1 MPLKIKNLKFIIKS
15 YVLGFCFLMTLSSFS
30 QEIIEESV
38 EVEAPKTTVID
49 SVKDSMKRVKLD
61 GVAAVIGD
69 FVILD
74 SDIDKQFTQL
84 EAGGI
89 STEDITRCQ
98 LFGKLLEDKLYIHH
112 AIQDSLEVNDA
123 EVKSYVDQ
131 QLEGFAEQI
140 GSMEKLIAYYKKSSE
155 KELRDE
161 MFELNKNGKMASLMQ
176 QTIVEEIEVTPDEV
190 RQFFNKIA
198 EDERPQFGTEMRVA
212 QIVVIPETTK
222 VEVDKVINRLNE
234 FRADVVDNG
243 ASFTTKAVLYTED
256 PGSKRTGGKYT
267 LNRKRPV
274 MAKEFREV
282 AFSLQEGEVSKP
294 FKTDFGYHIIQL
306 EKIRGQE
313 YDVRHILLIPKVTSV
328 AIKEAKERLEKV
340 RQSIVDGEITFA
352 DAAKEASDEKETKF
366 DGGQLRNPETQDY
379 NFELTKMDPELYAQI
394 QNLKDNEVSPVFKD
408 EDRINPVKFKI
419 LTVTARVDEHEAT
432 FAQDYLKIKALALQ
446 EKQLSAIEK
455 WQAEKIMDTYI
466 KINGELRSCDFNS
479 NWFKIN

>member
-1 MPLKIKNLKFIIKS
+1 MPLKIKNLKYITK
-15 YVLGFCFLMTLSSFS
+15 YYLLGFCMFTTLFSFS
-30 QEIIEESV
+30 QEIIEETV
-38 EVEAPKTTVID
+38 EVEAPKTSIVDTIQ
-49 SVKDSMKRVKLD
+49 RVKID

-98 LFGKLLEDKLYIHH
+98 LFGKLLEDKLYVHH
-112 AIQDSLEVNDA
+112 AIQDSIEINDT
-123 EVKSYVDQ
+123 EIRSYVDQ

-161 MFELNKNGKMASLMQ
+161 MFELNKNGKMASMMQ
-176 QTIVEEIEVTPDEV
+176 QTIIEEIEVTPDEV

-212 QIVVIPETTK
+212 QIVVIPETSK
-222 VEVDKVINRLNE
+222 AEVDKVIKRLNE
-234 FRADVVDNG
+234 FRADVIDNG

-313 YDVRHILLIPKVTSV
+313 FDVRHILLIPKVTPT
-328 AIKEAKERLEKV
+328 AIKEAKEKLEKV
-340 RQSIVDGEITFA
+340 RQNIIDGEITFA
-352 DAAKEASDEKETKF
+352 EAAREVSDEEETKF

-394 QNLKDNEVSPVFKD
+394 QNLKDNEVSPVLKD
-408 EDRINPVKFKI
+408 QDRIHPVKFKI
-419 LTVTARVDEHEAT
+419 LTVTARVDEHEAN

-446 EKQLSAIEK
+446 EKQLKAIEK
-455 WQAEKIMDTYI
+455 WQQEKIMDTYI

>member
-1 MPLKIKNLKFIIKS
+1 MQLKIKNLKFITKY
-15 YVLGFCFLMTLSSFS
+15 YVLGFCLLISLSSFS
-30 QEIIEESV
+30 QEIIEETV
-38 EVEAPKTTVID
+38 EVEAPKETVYD
-49 SVKDSMKRVKLD
+49 TVQRVKLD

-74 SDIDKQFTQL
+74 SDIDRQFTQL

-123 EVKSYVDQ
+123 EVRSYVDQ

-161 MFELNKNGKMASLMQ
+161 MFELNKNGKMASMMQ
-176 QTIVEEIEVTPDEV
+176 QSIVEEIEVTPDEV

-212 QIVVIPETTK
+212 QIVVVPETTQ
-222 VEVDKVINRLNE
+222 EEIDKVIKRLNE
-234 FRADVVDNG
+234 FRADVLDNG

-256 PGSKRTGGKYT
+256 PGSKRTGGKFT
-267 LNRKRPV
+267 LNRKRPLMV
-274 MAKEFREV
+274 KEFREV

-313 YDVRHILLIPKVTSV
+313 FDVRHILLIPKVTQA
-328 AIKEAKERLEKV
+328 AIKEAKEKLEKV

-352 DAAKEASDEKETKF
+352 EAAIEASDEEETKF

-379 NFELTKMDPELYAQI
+379 NFELTKMDPELYSQI
-394 QNLKDNEVSPVFKD
+394 QNLKDNEVSPVLKD
-408 EDRINPVKFKI
+408 QDRVHPIKFKI
-419 LTVTARVDEHEAT
+419 LTVTARVDEHEAN

-446 EKQLSAIEK
+446 EKQLNAIEK
-455 WQAEKIMDTYI
+455 WQEEKIMDTYI

>member
-1 MPLKIKNLKFIIKS
+1 MPLKIKNLKFIIKY
-15 YVLGFCFLMTLSSFS
+15 YVLGVFLLTTLSSFS
-30 QEIIEESV
+30 QEIIEDSAEI
-38 EVEAPKTTVID
+38 EAPKTPAVEVDTIQRFKV
-49 SVKDSMKRVKLD
+49 D
-61 GVAAVIGD
+61 GVAAVVGD

-89 STEDITRCQ
+89 STKDITRCQ

-112 AIQDSLEVNDA
+112 AIQDSIEINDA
-123 EVKSYVDQ
+123 EVRSYVDQ

-161 MFELNKNGKMASLMQ
+161 MFELNKNGKMASMMQ
-176 QTIVEEIEVTPDEV
+176 QTIVEEIEVTPEEV

-212 QIVVIPETTK
+212 QIVVVPEVSK
-222 VEVDKVINRLNE
+222 VEVDKVIKRLND
-234 FRADVVDNG
+234 FRADVIDNG

-282 AFSLQEGEVSKP
+282 AFSLQEGEISKP

-313 YDVRHILLIPKVTSV
+313 FDVRHILLIPKVTPT
-328 AIKEAKERLEKV
+328 AIKEAKEKLENV

-352 DAAKEASDEKETKF
+352 EAAREASDEEETKF

-379 NFELTKMDPELYAQI
+379 NFELTKMDPELYSQI
-394 QNLKDNEVSPVFKD
+394 QNLKDNEVSPVLKD
-408 EDRINPVKFKI
+408 QDRIHPVKFKI
-419 LTVTARVDEHEAT
+419 LTVTERVDEHEAN

-446 EKQLSAIEK
+446 EKQLNAIEK
-455 WQAEKIMDTYI
+455 WQEEKIMDTYI

>member
-30 QEIIEESV
+30 QEIIEEPV
-38 EVEAPKTTVID
+38 EVEAPKVTLVDTIQ
-49 SVKDSMKRVKLD
+49 RVKLD

-89 STEDITRCQ
+89 STADITRCQ

-131 QLEGFAEQI
+131 QLQGFAEQI

-161 MFELNKNGKMASLMQ
+161 MFELNKNGKMASMMQ

-212 QIVVIPETTK
+212 QIVVIPKTTK
-222 VEVDKVINRLNE
+222 EEVDKVINRLNE
-234 FRADVVDNG
+234 FRADVLDNG

-313 YDVRHILLIPKVTSV
+313 YDIRHILLIPKVTSA
-328 AIKEAKERLEKV
+328 AIKEAKEKLEKV
-340 RQSIVDGEITFA
+340 RQSIVNGEISFA
-352 DAAKEASDEKETKF
+352 DAAREASDEEETKF

-394 QNLKDNEVSPVFKD
+394 QNLKDNEVSPVLTD

-419 LTVTARVDEHEAT
+419 LTVTERVDEHEAT

-446 EKQLSAIEK
+446 EKQLKAIEK
-455 WQAEKIMDTYI
+455 WQEEKIMDTYI

>member
-1 MPLKIKNLKFIIKS
+1 MPLKIKNLKFIIK
-15 YVLGFCFLMTLSSFS
+15 YYAQGVFLLTTLSSFS
-30 QEIIEESV
+30 QEIIEDSAEI
-38 EVEAPKTTVID
+38 EAPKTPVVEVDTIQRFKV
-49 SVKDSMKRVKLD
+49 D
-61 GVAAVIGD
+61 GVAAVVGD

-89 STEDITRCQ
+89 STKDITRCQ

-112 AIQDSLEVNDA
+112 AIQDSIEINDA
-123 EVKSYVDQ
+123 EVRSYVDQ

-161 MFELNKNGKMASLMQ
+161 MFELNKNGKMASMMQ
-176 QTIVEEIEVTPDEV
+176 QTIVEEIEVTPEEV
-190 RQFFNKIA
+190 RQFFYKIA

-212 QIVVIPETTK
+212 QIVVLPEVSK
-222 VEVDKVINRLNE
+222 VEVDKVIKRLNE
-234 FRADVVDNG
+234 FRADVIDNG

-282 AFSLQEGEVSKP
+282 AFSLQEGEISKP

-313 YDVRHILLIPKVTSV
+313 FDVRHILLIPKVTPT
-328 AIKEAKERLEKV
+328 AIKEAKEKLENV

-352 DAAKEASDEKETKF
+352 EAAREASDEEETKF

-379 NFELTKMDPELYAQI
+379 NFELTKMDPELYSQI
-394 QNLKDNEVSPVFKD
+394 QNLKDNEVSPVIKD
-408 EDRINPVKFKI
+408 QDRIHPVKFKI
-419 LTVTARVDEHEAT
+419 LTVTKRVDEHEAN

-446 EKQLSAIEK
+446 EKQLNAIEK
-455 WQAEKIMDTYI
+455 WQEEKIMDTYI

>member
-1 MPLKIKNLKFIIKS
+1 MQLKIKNLKFIIKY
-15 YVLGFCFLMTLSSFS
+15 YVLGFCLLTSLSSLS

-38 EVEAPKTTVID
+38 EVEAPKETVID
-49 SVKDSMKRVKLD
+49 TVQRVKLD
-61 GVAAVIGD
+61 GVSAVIGD

-74 SDIDKQFTQL
+74 SDIDRQFTQL
-84 EAGGI
+84 EAAGV

-123 EVKSYVDQ
+123 EVRSYVDQ

-161 MFELNKNGKMASLMQ
+161 MFELNKNGKMASMMQ
-176 QTIVEEIEVTPDEV
+176 QSIVEEIEVTPDEV

-212 QIVVIPETTK
+212 QIVVVPETTQE
-222 VEVDKVINRLNE
+222 EVDKVIKRLNE
-234 FRADVVDNG
+234 FRADVLDNG

-256 PGSKRTGGKYT
+256 PGSKRTGGKFT
-267 LNRKRPV
+267 LNRKRPLMV
-274 MAKEFREV
+274 KEFREV

-313 YDVRHILLIPKVTSV
+313 FDVRHILLIPKVTQA
-328 AIKEAKERLEKV
+328 AIKEAKEKLEKV
-340 RQSIVDGEITFA
+340 RQSIVDGEVTFA
-352 DAAKEASDEKETKF
+352 EAAREASDEEETKF

-379 NFELTKMDPELYAQI
+379 NFELTKMDPELYSQI
-394 QNLKDNEVSPVFKD
+394 QNLKDNEVSPVLKD
-408 EDRINPVKFKI
+408 QDRVHPIKFKI
-419 LTVTARVDEHEAT
+419 LTVTARVDEHEAN

-446 EKQLSAIEK
+446 EKQLNAIEK
-455 WQAEKIMDTYI
+455 WQEEKIMDTYI
-466 KINGELRSCDFNS
+466 KINGQLRSCDFNS

>member
-1 MPLKIKNLKFIIKS
+1 MQLKTKNLKFIIKY
-15 YVLGFCFLMTLSSFS
+15 YVLVFCLLTTLSFS

-38 EVEAPKTTVID
+38 EVEAPKESVID
-49 SVKDSMKRVKLD
+49 TVQRVKLD

-123 EVKSYVDQ
+123 EVRSYVDQ

-161 MFELNKNGKMASLMQ
+161 MFELNKNGKMASMMQ

-212 QIVVIPETTK
+212 QIVVVPETTQE
-222 VEVDKVINRLNE
+222 EVDKVIKRLNE
-234 FRADVVDNG
+234 FRADVLDNG

-256 PGSKRTGGKYT
+256 PGSKRTGGKLT

-274 MAKEFREV
+274 MVKEFREV
-282 AFSLQEGEVSKP
+282 AFSLQEGEISKP

-313 YDVRHILLIPKVTSV
+313 FDIRHILLIPKVTPTAV
-328 AIKEAKERLEKV
+328 KEAKEKLEKV

-352 DAAKEASDEKETKF
+352 EAAREASDEEETKF

-379 NFELTKMDPELYAQI
+379 NFELTKMDPELYSQI
-394 QNLKDNEVSPVFKD
+394 QNLKDNEISPVLKD
-408 EDRINPVKFKI
+408 QDRVHPIKFKI
-419 LTVTARVDEHEAT
+419 LTVTARVDEHEAN

-446 EKQLSAIEK
+446 EKQLNAIEK
-455 WQAEKIMDTYI
+455 WQEEKIMDTYI

>member
-1 MPLKIKNLKFIIKS
+1 MPLKIKNLKFIIKY
-15 YVLGFCFLMTLSSFS
+15 YVLGFFILTTLSSFS
-30 QEIIEESV
+30 QEIIEESA
-38 EVEAPKTTVID
+38 EIEAPND
-49 SVKDSMKRVKLD
+49 SVVDTTQRVKVD

-89 STEDITRCQ
+89 STKDITRCQ

-112 AIQDSLEVNDA
+112 AIQDSIEVNDT
-123 EVKSYVDQ
+123 EVRSYVDQ

-161 MFELNKNGKMASLMQ
+161 MFELNKNGKMASMMQ
-176 QTIVEEIEVTPDEV
+176 QSIVEEIEVTPDEV
-190 RQFFNKIA
+190 RQFFNRIE
-198 EDERPQFGTEMRVA
+198 EDELPQFGTEMRVA
-212 QIVVIPETTK
+212 QIVVVPEVDK
-222 VEVDKVINRLNE
+222 VEVDKVIKRLNE
-234 FRADVVDNG
+234 FRADVIDNG

-313 YDVRHILLIPKVTSV
+313 FDIRHILLIPKVTPT
-328 AIKEAKERLEKV
+328 AIKEAKEKLEKV

-352 DAAKEASDEKETKF
+352 EAAIEASYEEETKF

-379 NFELTKMDPELYAQI
+379 NFELTKMDPELYAHI
-394 QNLKDNEVSPVFKD
+394 QNLQDNEVSPVLKD
-408 EDRINPVKFKI
+408 QDRIHPIKFKI
-419 LTVTARVDEHEAT
+419 LTVTARVDEHEAN

-446 EKQLSAIEK
+446 EKQLNAIEK
-455 WQAEKIMDTYI
+455 WQEEKIMDTYI

>member
-1 MPLKIKNLKFIIKS
+1 MVDTI
-15 YVLGFCFLMTLSSFS
+15 
-30 QEIIEESV
+30 Q
-38 EVEAPKTTVID
+38 
-49 SVKDSMKRVKLD
+49 RVKID

-98 LFGKLLEDKLYIHH
+98 LFGKLLEDKLYVHH
-112 AIQDSLEVNDA
+112 AIQDSIEINDA
-123 EVKSYVDQ
+123 EVRSYVDQ

-161 MFELNKNGKMASLMQ
+161 MFELNKNGKMASMMQ
-176 QTIVEEIEVTPDEV
+176 QAIIEEIEVTPDEV

-212 QIVVIPETTK
+212 QIVVVPETTK
-222 VEVDKVINRLNE
+222 AEVDKVIKRLNE
-234 FRADVVDNG
+234 FRADVIDNG

-313 YDVRHILLIPKVTSV
+313 FDIRHILLIPKVTPT
-328 AIKEAKERLEKV
+328 AIKEAKEKLEKV
-340 RQSIVDGEITFA
+340 RQSILDGEITFA
-352 DAAKEASDEKETKF
+352 EAAREASDEEETKF

-379 NFELTKMDPELYAQI
+379 NFELTKMDPELYSQI
-394 QNLKDNEVSPVFKD
+394 QNLKDNEVSPVLKD
-408 EDRINPVKFKI
+408 QDRIHPVKFKI
-419 LTVTARVDEHEAT
+419 LTVTARVDEHEAN

-446 EKQLSAIEK
+446 EKQLNAIEK
-455 WQAEKIMDTYI
+455 WQEEKIMDTYI

>member
-1 MPLKIKNLKFIIKS
+1 MMPLKIKNLKFIIKY
-15 YVLGFCFLMTLSSFS
+15 YVLGFFVLTTLSSFS
-30 QEIIEESV
+30 QEIIEESA
-38 EVEAPKTTVID
+38 EIEAPKVSVVDTTQ
-49 SVKDSMKRVKLD
+49 RVKVD

-89 STEDITRCQ
+89 STKDITRCQ
-98 LFGKLLEDKLYIHH
+98 LFGKLLEDKLYVHH
-112 AIQDSLEVNDA
+112 AIQDSIEINDA
-123 EVKSYVDQ
+123 EVRSYVDQ

-161 MFELNKNGKMASLMQ
+161 MFELNKNGKMASMMQ
-176 QTIVEEIEVTPDEV
+176 QAIIEEIEVTPDEV

-212 QIVVIPETTK
+212 QIVVVPETTK
-222 VEVDKVINRLNE
+222 AEVDKVIKRLNE
-234 FRADVVDNG
+234 FRADVIDNG

-313 YDVRHILLIPKVTSV
+313 FDIRHILLIPKVTPT
-328 AIKEAKERLEKV
+328 AIKEAKEKLEKV
-340 RQSIVDGEITFA
+340 RQSILDGEITFA
-352 DAAKEASDEKETKF
+352 EAAREASDEEETKF

-379 NFELTKMDPELYAQI
+379 NFELTKMDPELYSQI
-394 QNLKDNEVSPVFKD
+394 QNLKDNEVSPVLKD
-408 EDRINPVKFKI
+408 QDRIHPVKFKI
-419 LTVTARVDEHEAT
+419 LTVTARVDEHEAN

-446 EKQLSAIEK
+446 EKQLNAIEK
-455 WQAEKIMDTYI
+455 WQEEKIMDTYI